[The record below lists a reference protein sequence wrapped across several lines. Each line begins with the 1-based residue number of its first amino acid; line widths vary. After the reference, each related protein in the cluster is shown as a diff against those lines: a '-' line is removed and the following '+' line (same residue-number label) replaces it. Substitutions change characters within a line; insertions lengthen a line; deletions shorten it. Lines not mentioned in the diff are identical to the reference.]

1 MSIRGGIAGERLVH
15 LPSAATAPFQDRR
28 PEVKRQI
35 DFLPGGEPVFRVLT
49 INCSQSA
56 AAGEVRLPFV
66 NFPGQFGE
74 CYIAVLPQRI
84 RRVVMIHKH
93 QFCRS
98 AAKHKAR

>member
-1 MSIRGGIAGERLVH
+1 MSIRGGIAAERLVH
-15 LPSAATAPFQDRR
+15 LPSAATAPFQNRR

-49 INCSQSA
+49 INCSQA
-56 AAGEVRLPFV
+56 AVAVRLPFV
-66 NFPGQFGE
+66 NFSGQFGE

-84 RRVVMIHKH
+84 GRVVVIHKH

-98 AAKHKAR
+98 AAKYKAR